1 MKVITF
7 NIRCKDDQGGNS
19 IAERAPRLKTILDKY
34 DADIIGFQE
43 VTEKWMPLPLTLN
56 PRATTPTVIA
66 AFACG

>member
-34 DADIIGFQE
+34 DADIFVVVGNKRFRM
-43 VTEKWMPLPLTLN
+43 VLLY
-56 PRATTPTVIA
+56 R
-66 AFACG
+66 